1 MIILD
6 GKKLSQKIIDSLK
19 QEIDSLGV
27 RPRLDIILVGDYPP
41 SVKYVEM
48 KQKKAESIGISGQIH
63 RLPKSSS
70 TADIVTLVQKLNQ
83 DNNVTG
89 LMVQLPLP
97 EQIDTLTV
105 LSAIDPKKD
114 ADGLSP
120 GNLGLLF
127 QKKSDGIMAATALG
141 VIKLIEEY
149 NLDLDGKN
157 AVIIGR
163 SPDVSLPLFAGLL
176 SKNCTVTICHSHTKN
191 LSQIT
196 SQADILISAIGKPKF
211 LDAEF
216 VKQDAAVIDVG
227 YATDSETGKT
237 AGDFDFENIKNKV
250 EFITPVPGGVGPMTV
265 ASLLF
270 NTVKIARKNVKK
282 Q

>member
-1 MIILD
+1 MTTLD
-6 GKKLSQKIIDSLK
+6 GKKLSEKILDSLK
-19 QEIDSLGV
+19 QEINSLNLD
-27 RPRLDIILVGDYPP
+27 PRLDIVLVGEYLP

-63 RLPKSSS
+63 RLPENSS
-70 TADIVTLVQKLNQ
+70 TQDVVSLIQKLNQ
-83 DNNVTG
+83 DNQITG

-97 EQIDTLTV
+97 SQIDTLTV
-105 LSAIDPKKD
+105 LSAIDPNKD

-120 GNLGLLF
+120 TNLGLLF
-127 QKKSDGIMAATALG
+127 QKKSTGITAATALG

-149 NLDLDGKN
+149 NIDLDGKN

-163 SPDVSLPLFAGLL
+163 SPDVSLPLFARLL
-176 SKNCTVTICHSHTKN
+176 AKNCTVTICHSHTQN

-211 LDAEF
+211 LGPEF
-216 VKQDAAVIDVG
+216 VKKDAVIIDVG
-227 YATDSETGKT
+227 YAADPVTGKT
-237 AGDFDFENIKNKV
+237 TGDFNFEAIKDKV
-250 EFITPVPGGVGPMTV
+250 SYITPVPGGVGPMTV

-270 NTVKIARKNVKK
+270 NTVQLTKK
-282 Q
+282 